1 MLAELKREW
10 KFDIEAMVRP
20 PLHTALDH
28 VAMPSPP
35 YPLATC
41 GSTHGMLSSPHTS
54 LWRHVA
60 CSPHPTLP
68 LAPRGMLSSP
78 HTSLDATW
86 HALLSRHPRWC
97 NTCRR

>member
-54 LWRHVA
+54 L
-60 CSPHPTLP
+60 
-68 LAPRGMLSSP
+68 G
-78 HTSLDATW
+78 ATW
-86 HALLSRHPRWC
+86 HALLTPHFP
-97 NTCRR
+97 